1 MTDLVT
7 TLKQKLGNQVRRR
20 DIIRVANNLKCDY
33 SWLLRRRDI
42 ICGRG
47 TFDLTKLDNTATVN
61 TQPEPVLT
69 QEQIEEKIN
78 ARFDAL
84 KLMSK
89 AAAEGK
95 TKAVIISGPPGLGKT
110 FEVIKAIKSAQPNFD
125 DATNKISGF
134 VRPTGLYKSLFEHS
148 APGKILL
155 FDDADSIFTDDAS
168 LNLLKA
174 ACDTTDKRIISWRA
188 ETHMKDELG
197 EALPNWFEF
206 HGTVVFVTNCDF
218 NAAIERGSRLAP
230 HFEAFVDRA
239 HYLDLEL
246 KSKQDYLFRIRQV
259 MQECL
264 ANNNI
269 KLLGLSQPADA
280 GEIYAYM
287 RDEIKDLK
295 KISLR
300 TVIRLGQIKHIGG
313 DWKRLANTL
322 N

>member
-1 MTDLVT
+1 V
-7 TLKQKLGNQVRRR
+7 NQ
-20 DIIRVANNLKCDY
+20 
-33 SWLLRRRDI
+33 
-42 ICGRG
+42 
-47 TFDLTKLDNTATVN
+47 
-61 TQPEPVLT
+61 QPEPVLT
-69 QEQIEEKIN
+69 QEQIEANIN

-89 AAAEGK
+89 AAAQGK

-110 FEVIKAIKSAQPNFD
+110 FEVVKAIKSVKDNFD
-125 DATNKISGF
+125 DARNKVSGF

-148 APGKILL
+148 APGQVLL
-155 FDDADSIFTDDAS
+155 FDDADSIFGDDAS

-197 EALPNWFEF
+197 ESLPNWFEF
-206 HGTVVFVTNCDF
+206 HGTVVFVTNQDF
-218 NAAIERGSRLAP
+218 NAAIERGGRLAP

-246 KSKQDYLFRIRQV
+246 KTKSDYLFRIRQV

-264 ANNNI
+264 ANNQL
-269 KLLGLSQPADA
+269 KLLGLSQPNDV
-280 GEIYAYM
+280 GEIYSYM
-287 RDEIKDLK
+287 RDTIKDIK

-300 TVIRLGQIKHIGG
+300 TVIRLGQIKSMGG
-313 DWKRLANTL
+313 DWKRLAGTL